1 MFGNQNIAFFF
12 FVDTRKKQSWEFCLN
27 TLSFTMIR
35 KPQQT
40 PQLFHNTNERGIW
53 DWELQINELKNT
65 NVFTNISAS
74 KFHSKFLWIRFTG
87 TTFTISRKI
96 WHDMTRYDTMWHYIK
111 EDMTRFSNW
120 RLRCNFEIQYFRV
133 IIPRNRQSMNFFKRS
148 PASAPPTSPQK
159 WTFNK
164 LTKAE
169 VINLQVTHFRT
180 SRRVICH

>member
-1 MFGNQNIAFFF
+1 
-12 FVDTRKKQSWEFCLN
+12 
-27 TLSFTMIR
+27 MIR
-35 KPQQT
+35 KPEQT
-40 PQLFHNTNERGIW
+40 PQSFHDTNERGIW
-53 DWELQINELKNT
+53 DWKLQINELNNT
-65 NVFTNISAS
+65 NVFTNTPHQNFIPNSYE
-74 KFHSKFLWIRFTG
+74 FD
-87 TTFTISRKI
+87 SREL
-96 WHDMTRYDTMWHYIK
+96 HLLYQGRYDTMWHYIK

-120 RLRCNFEIQYFRV
+120 RLRCNFEIQYFCV

-159 WTFNK
+159 RTFNK

>member
-1 MFGNQNIAFFF
+1 MFKHSI
-12 FVDTRKKQSWEFCLN
+12 
-27 TLSFTMIR
+27 
-35 KPQQT
+35 
-40 PQLFHNTNERGIW
+40 FHNDKKTWTNSTIIPRHKRKGNLGLKVANSWTEEYKCLYQHLCIKISF
-53 DWELQINELKNT
+53 QILMNSIHGNYIYYIKE
-65 NVFTNISAS
+65 
-74 KFHSKFLWIRFTG
+74 
-87 TTFTISRKI
+87 
-96 WHDMTRYDTMWHYIK
+96 DMTRYDTMWHYIK

-120 RLRCNFEIQYFRV
+120 RLRCNFEIQYFCV